1 MTDPIEVELKLE
13 CDPSDRDR
21 IAAALPSGQLAD
33 RTAHLVTTYFDTPRR
48 AVRRA
53 GYSVRIRRE
62 GNVRTQTVK
71 ADGTAAAGLF
81 VRPEWEREVGSDIP
95 AIDVRD
101 GPLNGM
107 VGRATLRRLAPLF
120 VTDVRRTD
128 RTIDSEQGRI
138 RCAIDDGE
146 IRAGSTEL
154 RICELEL
161 ELGAG
166 SPQLLFDTARRLD
179 ETVPLRLAV
188 SSKAQRGYALLAGN
202 PHGAVKA
209 EPIGLDHRL
218 EVGDAFQIIARSCL
232 RQFRLNEAL
241 LDRDG
246 VEPVHQARVALRRLR
261 TAFAVHRALFVG
273 DARAQLLEAELQ
285 WLAAELGEV
294 RNLDV
299 LIARG
304 LRPTPRA
311 QLVLAR
317 ERAFADVRGEL
328 ASARTRL
335 LMIDLAEWLTLGDW
349 RTQPADPELLHRD
362 VASFAADLLDRQRR
376 RLARRGR
383 NLADLGDRRR
393 HRARIAAKTLRY
405 AVEFFAS
412 LYDSPRQSRR
422 RERFVGALEALQ
434 DDLGELND
442 LVVGPQILARL
453 GIDAT
458 LPDTGK
464 RRRARLARH
473 AEAAYDTLIHA
484 RRFWR

>member
-13 CDPSDRDR
+13 FDPSDRDR
-21 IAAALPSGQLAD
+21 IAAALPAGQLAD
-33 RTAHLVTTYFDTPRR
+33 RTAHLVTTYFDTPRH

-62 GNVRTQTVK
+62 GSVRTQTVK
-71 ADGTAAAGLF
+71 AEGGGAVGLF
-81 VRPEWEREVGSDIP
+81 VRPEWERVVDSDDP
-95 AIDVRD
+95 TIDARD
-101 GPLNGM
+101 GPLGRLI
-107 VGRATLRRLAPLF
+107 GRATLRRLAPLF
-120 VTDVRRTD
+120 VTDVRRTGG
-128 RTIDSEQGRI
+128 TADSEQGRI

-146 IRAGSTEL
+146 IRAGSTAVRL
-154 RICELEL
+154 CELEL
-161 ELGAG
+161 ELDAG
-166 SPQLLFDTARRLD
+166 PPQHLFDTARRLN

-188 SSKAQRGYALLAGN
+188 SSKAQRGYALLAGGA
-202 PHGAVKA
+202 HGAVKA
-209 EPIGLDHRL
+209 EPICLDRQQEL
-218 EVGDAFQIIARSCL
+218 GDAFQVIARSCL
-232 RQFRLNEAL
+232 RQFRLNEVL

-246 VEPVHQARVALRRLR
+246 AEPVHQARVALRRLR
-261 TAFAVHRALFVG
+261 TAFAVHRALFAG

-299 LIARG
+299 LIASG
-304 LRPTPRA
+304 LRPAPRA

-317 ERAFADVRGEL
+317 ERAFANVRGEL

-335 LMIDLAEWLTLGDW
+335 LMIDLAEWLALGDW
-349 RTQPADPELLHRD
+349 RTQPADPGLLQRD

-383 NLADLGDRRR
+383 NLADRGDRRR

-405 AVEFFAS
+405 TVEFFAS
-412 LYDSPRQSRR
+412 LYDGPRQSRR

-458 LPDTGK
+458 LPHTGK

-473 AEAAYDTLIHA
+473 AEAAYDTLIRA